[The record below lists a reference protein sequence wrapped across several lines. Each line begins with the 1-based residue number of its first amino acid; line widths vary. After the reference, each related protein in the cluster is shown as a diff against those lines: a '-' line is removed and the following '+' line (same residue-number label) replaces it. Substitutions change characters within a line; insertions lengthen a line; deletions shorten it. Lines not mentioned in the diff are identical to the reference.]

1 MGAQRAAAGP
11 ANPATR
17 GGEGNTAGPANPA
30 TRGREENT
38 AGGSCQPGSQ
48 QAGGQGRPV
57 KYRTCEGRVGQM
69 GKRN

>member
-17 GGEGNTAGPANPA
+17 WGEG
-30 TRGREENT
+30 NT

-57 KYRTCEGRVGQM
+57 KYSTCEGRVGQM